1 MLVGGVYIGSLERWW
16 KGVCKRY
23 RQRELELLV
32 RRAIDEIDDDSRSNY
47 CEGFGSLPWCLLHK
61 TMHCSSYTA
70 YFAPSRATAEP
81 AVPRIWK

>member
-16 KGVCKRY
+16 KGVCKRNW
-23 RQRELELLV
+23 QRELELLV
-32 RRAIDEIDDDSRSNY
+32 RRAIDEIDDDSRSNS
-47 CEGFGSLPWCLLHK
+47 CKGFGSACAIMHK
-61 TMHCSSYTA
+61 AMHCSSYTA